1 MATVKDAVDL
11 TTRTIDRRAFHYRNL
26 VVLLVLVVVVCVV
39 WAGVSGSGLPLLG
52 WLLLL
57 PLCGGF
63 LVFDSHLVNRW
74 RERILRMWTEEEL
87 DLKIFAEC
95 IASIRM
101 LPLGTLGAMLATLP
115 PSDHA
120 PAMKHALAVTLT
132 SIHRGESDRTSL
144 GILAYTAAAA
154 AVAAAVLM
162 WSWMPL
168 AGVLLV
174 VPLFAM
180 ARVVRAARWRGWHRA
195 LVALQREQGLE
206 PANFVEVSAKLD
218 WGSIPAEEKHRLL
231 HSLPLVG

>member
-11 TTRTIDRRAFHYRNL
+11 TTRTIDRRALHYRNL
-26 VVLLVLVVVVCVV
+26 VVLLVLVIMVCAV
-39 WAGVSGSGLPLLG
+39 WAVVSWSGLPLLG
-52 WLLLL
+52 WLFLL

-74 RERILRMWTEEEL
+74 RERILRMWTQEEL

-101 LPLGTLGAMLATLP
+101 LPPGTLGAMLATLP
-115 PSDHA
+115 TSDHA

-132 SIHRGESDRTSL
+132 SIHCGESDRTSF
-144 GILAYTAAAA
+144 GILANTAAAA
-154 AVAAAVLM
+154 AVAAAVLP
-162 WSWMPL
+162 WSWIPL

-174 VPLFAM
+174 VPLFALE
-180 ARVVRAARWRGWHRA
+180 RVVRAARWRGWHRA

-206 PANFVEVSAKLD
+206 PANFVALSAKLD
-218 WGSIPAEEKHRLL
+218 WGSIPAEAKQRLL

>member
-39 WAGVSGSGLPLLG
+39 WAGVTWSGLPLLG
-52 WLLLL
+52 LLLLL

-63 LVFDSHLVNRW
+63 LLLDCCLVDRW
-74 RERILRMWTEEEL
+74 RERVLRMWTEEDL
-87 DLKIFAEC
+87 DLEIFARS

-101 LPLGTLGAMLATLP
+101 LPPGTLGAMLATLP
-115 PSDHA
+115 TGDHT
-120 PAMKHALAVTLT
+120 PAMKHAVAVTLT
-132 SIHRGESDRTSL
+132 AIHRGESDRTSF
-144 GILAYTAAAA
+144 GILAYAAGAT
-154 AVAAAVLM
+154 AVAAAVLSG
-162 WSWMPL
+162 SWMPL

-195 LVALQREQGLE
+195 LVAVQREQGLE

-218 WGSIPAEEKHRLL
+218 WGSIPAEEKQRLL